1 MEIITEARGE
11 TISLPGH
18 NATFSNW
25 PSLASFSRPS
35 KANIDTHRDG
45 FFDYNPDGK
54 SAVCLPVP
62 GLGGIMDDTVA
73 WFTDKPTRWWL
84 RRGIGVVLGMEEA
97 ERAEFMREPL
107 HIFDTPADWLA
118 GDGKGACVLSW
129 DTTLPLYL
137 SADGHYECRSNKIA
151 TELRRALTPPS
162 PTVRVEVVHA

>member
-1 MEIITEARGE
+1 M
-11 TISLPGH
+11 PGH
-18 NATFSNW
+18 NLKFPYS
-25 PSLASFSRPS
+25 PSKSFSRPS

-107 HIFDTPADWLA
+107 HIFDTPADFVA

-137 SADGHYECRSNKIA
+137 SADGHYQCQSNKIA

-162 PTVRVEVVHA
+162 PNVRVEVAHA